1 VYHSSLYMLTH
12 SSLFPRPKQP
22 QHRSLPVSHTGKE
35 GQGIWRGNA
44 DLWNVNNSFTRDV
57 ISIKFYK
64 MKKFVST
71 RSLFVCLWAFVV
83 VHPTKATSSLESKEQ
98 SEVDDGGLHST
109 GDSMV
114 SDEVHQTLLLNLL
127 FLFYLWMKH
136 HTCIIILT
144 AVAFPGHCIVLVV
157 Q

>member
-1 VYHSSLYMLTH
+1 MLTH
-12 SSLFPRPKQP
+12 SSPFPRPKQP
-22 QHRSLPVSHTGKE
+22 QRISLPVSHTGKA
-35 GQGIWRGNA
+35 GQGIWQGNA
-44 DLWNVNNSFTRDV
+44 DLWNVNNSFIRDV
-57 ISIKFYK
+57 ISITFCK

-98 SEVDDGGLHST
+98 SEVDDGGVHST

-114 SDEVHQTLLLNLL
+114 SDEVHQTLLLNL
-127 FLFYLWMKH
+127 FLFYPWIKH

-144 AVAFPGHCIVLVV
+144 AVTLPGHYIVLVV